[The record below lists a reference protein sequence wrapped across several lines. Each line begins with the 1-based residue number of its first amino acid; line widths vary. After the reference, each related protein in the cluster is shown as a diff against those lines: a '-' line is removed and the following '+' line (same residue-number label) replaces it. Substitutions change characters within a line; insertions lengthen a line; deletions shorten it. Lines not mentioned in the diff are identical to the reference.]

1 MSTHR
6 NEKNIALEPELL
18 AEVEKLAS
26 SEHRTTDDLANEAVQ
41 KYLKTRGTIMEL
53 RSFVA
58 QNREEATKRGLTE
71 RDAVPLIKEYRKEK
85 RER

>member
-1 MSTHR
+1 MSTHK
-6 NEKNIALEPELL
+6 NEKNIALAPELL

-26 SEHRTTDDLANEAVQ
+26 SDNRTTDDLANEAVQ
-41 KYLKTRGTIMEL
+41 KYLKTRGTITEL

-58 QNREEATKRGLTE
+58 RNREEATKRGLTE
-71 RDAVPLIKEYRKEK
+71 RDVIPKIKEYRKEK